1 MATAHRTLTHSPYLV
16 WAKLSS
22 QARFNLATSGVA
34 AYPLAKLPVR
44 FEELEISG
52 PGGTYG
58 FPPLQQRLAKLQG
71 VSEECVVAAI
81 GTSMANFLAYAG
93 MLEAGD
99 EVLVES
105 PAYGPMFEAPQFLG
119 ATVRRFERRFEN
131 SFALDPSEVQRA
143 VTPRTRVIALTNLH
157 NPSGVFATTETLK
170 AVGDIAEKIGA
181 KVLVDEVYLDMLF
194 DPAVRSSFH
203 LGEHFV
209 VTSSLTKVYGL
220 SGLRCGWI
228 LASPD
233 LARAIW
239 RINDLFGNIPSFTA
253 EQLSVIAIDHLPEIR
268 LRSRELLARNR
279 AILDQFLGSTDELE
293 LVRPPAGT
301 VIFPRLKRGSA
312 EDFVRRLREKYETSV
327 VPGRFFE
334 MPGHFRLGIGG
345 DSEQLR
351 AGLERVSS
359 ALSEFSK
366 AK

>member
-1 MATAHRTLTHSPYLV
+1 M
-16 WAKLSS
+16 
-22 QARFNLATSGVA
+22 
-34 AYPLAKLPVR
+34 
-44 FEELEISG
+44 
-52 PGGTYG
+52 
-58 FPPLQQRLAKLQG
+58 
-71 VSEECVVAAI
+71 
-81 GTSMANFLAYAG
+81 
-93 MLEAGD
+93 
-99 EVLVES
+99 
-105 PAYGPMFEAPQFLG
+105 
-119 ATVRRFERRFEN
+119 
-131 SFALDPSEVQRA
+131 
-143 VTPRTRVIALTNLH
+143 
-157 NPSGVFATTETLK
+157 
-170 AVGDIAEKIGA
+170 
-181 KVLVDEVYLDMLF
+181 DEVYLDMLF

-301 VIFPRLKRGSA
+301 VIFPRLRRGSA
-312 EDFVRRLREKYETSV
+312 EEFVRLLREKYETSV

-334 MPGHFRLGIGG
+334 MPDHFRLGIGG
-345 DSEQLR
+345 DSEQLEGW
-351 AGLERVSS
+351 A
-359 ALSEFSK
+359 
-366 AK
+366 